1 MSSSRGASRY
11 QRLTSTDLLFLRLET
26 EAWPCHFGGLAI
38 LEGTKLLDDAGELRF
53 EEIRDRLDLRLAR
66 VSDLRQR
73 VHVPK
78 PLGGRPI
85 WVDDVQFDIR
95 RHVHQTT
102 VPFPGGDAELVEKA
116 TGLYNR
122 LLDRRR
128 PLWELWLLTGLN
140 DGRVGV
146 LLKLHHAVSDGL
158 GAMAIM
164 GSLFDFEPDAPEPAA
179 VRWVPEAAPGTWFLL
194 LDSLSSKAR
203 NLGRAVAKLAHP
215 SQAARGVRAFAN
227 MTRGYFG
234 KRAAQGSSLNQPV
247 QAGRLIRRLRLD
259 LATMKQVAHTH
270 GGKVNDIVLTLWT
283 GGLRH
288 LLESRGEP
296 VAGVELITG
305 MATTLRSET
314 DSGTIDNRVGTMVL
328 PLAVQEPVVQDRL
341 DRIVRT
347 TLQAK
352 EMQRPAATMGYLAGL
367 AATPIGK
374 YFTAHQHAS
383 NTIVTNVIG
392 PPVPVYLLGARVIE
406 ILPIIELVG
415 NIGLTLAAFSYDGQ
429 MFMVVTADAEG
440 FPDIEAL
447 MDGMEQDWHVL
458 TAGHNDATDGAPLH
472 ATVVPFAETETPR
485 PGSID
490 K

>member
-1 MSSSRGASRY
+1 MSGSRGSGRY

-53 EEIRDRLDLRLAR
+53 EEIRDRLAGRLAR
-66 VSDLRQR
+66 VPDLRER

-78 PLGGRPI
+78 PLGGRPL
-85 WVDDVQFDIR
+85 WVDDDQFDIR

-102 VPFPGGDAELVEKA
+102 VPVPGGDAELVETA

-128 PLWELWLLTGLN
+128 PLWELWLLNGLN
-140 DGRVGV
+140 DDRIGV
-146 LLKLHHAVSDGL
+146 LLKLHHAVADGL
-158 GAMAIM
+158 GAVAIM
-164 GSLFDFEPDAPEPAA
+164 GSLFDFEPDVPEPAA
-179 VRWVPEAAPGTWFLL
+179 VRWIPEATPGTWALL
-194 LDSLSSKAR
+194 RDSLSSKAR
-203 NLGRAVAKLAHP
+203 GLGRAMAKLAHP

-234 KRAAQGSSLNQPV
+234 RRGAPGSSLNQPV
-247 QAGRLIRRLRLD
+247 QAGRLIRYLRLD
-259 LATMKQVAHTH
+259 LALMKRVVHAHD
-270 GGKVNDIVLTLWT
+270 GKVNDVVLTLWT

-314 DSGTIDNRVGTMVL
+314 DSETIDNRVGTMVL
-328 PLAVQEPVVQDRL
+328 SLPVHEPVVQSRL
-341 DRIVRT
+341 DRIVET
-347 TLQAK
+347 TQDAK
-352 EMQRPAATMGYLAGL
+352 EMQQPAATMGYLAGL

-440 FPDIEAL
+440 FPDIDAL
-447 MDGMEQDWHVL
+447 MEGMEQDWHTL
-458 TAGHNDATDGAPLH
+458 TVGYNNATESTPSH
-472 ATVVPFAETETPR
+472 AT
-485 PGSID
+485 
-490 K
+490 